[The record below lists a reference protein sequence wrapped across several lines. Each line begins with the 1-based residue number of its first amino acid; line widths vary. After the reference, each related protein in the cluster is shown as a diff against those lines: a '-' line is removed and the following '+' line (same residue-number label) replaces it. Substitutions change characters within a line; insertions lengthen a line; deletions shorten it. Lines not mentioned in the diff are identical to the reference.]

1 MSRSHLP
8 LSHLLRMVLLILL
21 LVIIPLAGYGSDR
34 LPKNTRLE
42 VRLEENL
49 GSDISQTGQ
58 TFTATLN
65 RAVTLSGK
73 EFLPKGA
80 HITGKVASAASTL
93 GYGQPGELE
102 LELIELEA
110 NEKTYRITTGTLRFQ
125 GKERRIDP
133 TTGRQDDRGAR
144 GEDAARAGIGV
155 IGANTMPGQSI
166 PGTDINVAPSTPV
179 TGMQVVLPVKSKLV
193 FNLTSAN

>member
-1 MSRSHLP
+1 MALLRLRLTVLP
-8 LSHLLRMVLLILL
+8 LSLL
-21 LVIIPLAGYGSDR
+21 LLIPLAGYGSDR
-34 LPKNTRLE
+34 LPKNSRLE
-42 VRLEENL
+42 VRLDENL

-58 TFTATLN
+58 IFTATLN

-73 EFLPKGA
+73 EVLPKGA
-80 HITGKVASAASTL
+80 RITGKVAYAASTF
-93 GYGQPGELE
+93 GYGRPGELE
-102 LELIELEA
+102 LELTELAA
-110 NEKTYRITTGTLRFQ
+110 NEKTYRIVTGTLRFQ

-166 PGTDINVAPSTPV
+166 PGTGINVAPSTPV
-179 TGMQVVLPVKSKLV
+179 TGMQVVLPAKTKLV
-193 FNLTSAN
+193 FNLTPAE